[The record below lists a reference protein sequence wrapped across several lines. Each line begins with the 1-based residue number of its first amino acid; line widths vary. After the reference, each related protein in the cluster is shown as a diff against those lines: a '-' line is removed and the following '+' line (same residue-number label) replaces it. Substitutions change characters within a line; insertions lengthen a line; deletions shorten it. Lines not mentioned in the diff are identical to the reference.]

1 MAPLCFITYLL
12 GEKRANLLKFLKSV
26 DRFQKSTHVEGSV
39 GGLSVGLLSVLSHYT
54 SIECNIHAVFNS
66 FLRIY

>member
-1 MAPLCFITYLL
+1 MFHYIVIGRKACESFEI
-12 GEKRANLLKFLKSV
+12 FDI